1 MNAFFQYPFTV
12 TEIVYGAR
20 VLPAFATAR
29 HRNRASH
36 GLVYKLE
43 GSTEYLF
50 ADGKRFPFSEGQILY
65 LPKYSDYDVLRIGE
79 GACYAVNFHLAD
91 PKIAFPPFSLPEKPS
106 EKYKPLFVELA
117 QNFGSGTPGSEALC
131 FSLLYRILSGIQR
144 DHFLRYSSGSQSA
157 LAEKGAAR
165 LNECLG
171 DSSLT
176 VANVASELGMSEGY
190 FRRLFLQVYGI
201 SPRKY
206 LIARRIALAKEL
218 LLSEPI
224 SCREIAFRCGF
235 ESESYFSKEFRRH
248 AGISASDFRRSF

>member
-1 MNAFFQYPFTV
+1 MTFFVSAKELV
-12 TEIVYGAR
+12 TPSI
-20 VLPAFATAR
+20 
-29 HRNRASH
+29 
-36 GLVYKLE
+36 
-43 GSTEYLF
+43 
-50 ADGKRFPFSEGQILY
+50 
-65 LPKYSDYDVLRIGE
+65 
-79 GACYAVNFHLAD
+79 FHLAD

-144 DHFLRYSSGSQSA
+144 DHFRRYSSGSQSA
-157 LAEKGAAR
+157 LAEKGAAL